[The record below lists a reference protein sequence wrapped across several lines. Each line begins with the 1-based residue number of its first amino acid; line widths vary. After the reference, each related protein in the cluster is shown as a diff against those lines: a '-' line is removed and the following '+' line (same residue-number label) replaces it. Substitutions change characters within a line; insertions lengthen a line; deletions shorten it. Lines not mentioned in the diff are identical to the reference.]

1 MFTSVFMKDCVFS
14 TWKEFFHGYVGVAS
28 VSMEDS
34 YAIESGVPENMGV
47 GVGIMS
53 LAALQAEIHLGV
65 ILPPP
70 P

>member
-1 MFTSVFMKDCVFS
+1 
-14 TWKEFFHGYVGVAS
+14 
-28 VSMEDS
+28 MEDS
-34 YAIESGVPENMGV
+34 YAIESGVPEKTGV

-53 LAALQAEIHLGV
+53 LCALEAEIHLGV